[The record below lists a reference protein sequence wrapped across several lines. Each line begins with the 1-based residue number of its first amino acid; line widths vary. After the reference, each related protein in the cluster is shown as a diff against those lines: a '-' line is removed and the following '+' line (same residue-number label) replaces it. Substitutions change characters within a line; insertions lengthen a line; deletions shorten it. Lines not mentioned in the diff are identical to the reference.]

1 MREVLKKR
9 ENIRAIIVL
18 GIFFFVFLGTEYLF
32 DNNMAQLT
40 DSSGVVWAQSYIL
53 FASALGFIAYSAI
66 FKFVNIRKIS
76 SSTLNIICILCTVP
90 AIVSFIIIN
99 IHSTYGQTLFFGI
112 VLFFIMGI
120 AGAHI
125 HYYVAFSV
133 TDRVFLARIVGISY
147 AFGILLQFIN
157 NNLVK
162 KDVAEMIVLVVFMLI
177 GITLIITG
185 KKQDALELEKDT
197 CDDSQGNDENS
208 LVKYKR
214 NRAVLLIAAVAL
226 MTLIFA
232 ALDNT
237 VTMVHAGGGTDI
249 GQWPRL
255 LLAISGLLAGFIY
268 DISERK
274 YMNIIMYCVTVL
286 STICI
291 VVIWFGGPFL
301 AGLIVFYLSAGFFSV
316 FFMTGFMELSYDM
329 GNPRLWAGLGR
340 AINNLCAIVIT
351 YISGFYNNENLYM
364 AIIFALVLFAAISVI
379 IFISENNMRNMR
391 LAADECVA
399 TAINDIDS
407 NDNSVPKDL
416 FPVFANEYKLTDREQ
431 EVMLAL
437 MSSDDNVQDIAKQ
450 LGISR
455 AALYRHI
462 SNMNEKTSTKAR
474 IGLLQFYYAWKP
486 QK

>member
-9 ENIRAIIVL
+9 ENIRAIIIL
-18 GIFFFVFLGTEYLF
+18 GIFFFVFLGEEYLF
-32 DNNMAQLT
+32 DNSMAELT

-53 FASALGFIAYSAI
+53 VASALGFIVYSAI
-66 FKFVNIRKIS
+66 CRFINIRKIS
-76 SSTLNIICILCTVP
+76 SLALNIIYILCTVP
-90 AIVSFIIIN
+90 AIVSIIIIN

-133 TDRVFLARIVGISY
+133 TDRKFLARIVGISY

-157 NNLVK
+157 NNLIK
-162 KDVAEMIVLVVFMLI
+162 RDVAEMIVLVVFMLI
-177 GITLIITG
+177 SITLIITG
-185 KKQDALELEKDT
+185 KKQDASDVEKDR
-197 CDDSQGNDENS
+197 CNDSQDNDS
-208 LVKYKR
+208 LVKYRR

-237 VTMVHAGGGTDI
+237 VTMVHAGGSVDI

-316 FFMTGFMELSYDM
+316 FFTTGFMELSYDM
-329 GNPRLWAGLGR
+329 SNPRLWAGLGR

-364 AIIFALVLFAAISVI
+364 AIIFALVLFVAISVI

-391 LAADECVA
+391 FAAEYAV

-407 NDNSVPKDL
+407 DDDDKQQDM
-416 FPVFANEYKLTDREQ
+416 FPAFANEYKLTEREQ

-455 AALYRHI
+455 AAIYRHI

>member
-9 ENIRAIIVL
+9 ENIRAIIIL
-18 GIFFFVFLGTEYLF
+18 GIFFFVFLGAEYLF
-32 DNNMAQLT
+32 DNSMAKLT

-53 FASALGFIAYSAI
+53 VASALGFIAYSAI
-66 FKFVNIRKIS
+66 CKLINIRKIS
-76 SSTLNIICILCTVP
+76 SLALNIIDILCAVP
-90 AIVSFIIIN
+90 AVVSFIIIN
-99 IHSTYGQTLFFGI
+99 THSTYGQTLFFGI

-133 TDRVFLARIVGISY
+133 TDRKFLARIVGISY

-162 KDVAEMIVLVVFMLI
+162 KDMAEMIVLVVFMLI
-177 GITLIITG
+177 SITLIITG
-185 KKQDALELEKDT
+185 KRQDASDLEKDR
-197 CDDSQGNDENS
+197 CDDSQDEDS
-208 LVKYKR
+208 LVKYR
-214 NRAVLLIAAVAL
+214 RSRAILLIVAVAL

-237 VTMVHAGGGTDI
+237 VTMVHAGGSVDI

-316 FFMTGFMELSYDM
+316 FFTTGFMELSYDM
-329 GNPRLWAGLGR
+329 SNPRLWAGLGR

-364 AIIFALVLFAAISVI
+364 AIIFALVLFVAISVI
-379 IFISENNMRNMR
+379 IFISENNKRNMR
-391 LAADECVA
+391 FAAAECA
-399 TAINDIDS
+399 AAAINDIDS
-407 NDNSVPKDL
+407 NDNDKQQDM

-455 AALYRHI
+455 AAIYRHI

>member
-9 ENIRAIIVL
+9 ENIRAIIIL
-18 GIFFFVFLGTEYLF
+18 GIFFFVFLGAEYLF
-32 DNNMAQLT
+32 DNSMAKLT

-53 FASALGFIAYSAI
+53 VASALGFIVYSAI
-66 FKFVNIRKIS
+66 CKLINIRKIS
-76 SSTLNIICILCTVP
+76 SLALNIIDILCAVP

-99 IHSTYGQTLFFGI
+99 THSTYGQTLFFGI

-162 KDVAEMIVLVVFMLI
+162 KDMAEMIVLVVFMLI
-177 GITLIITG
+177 SITLIITG
-185 KKQDALELEKDT
+185 KRQDASDLEKDR
-197 CDDSQGNDENS
+197 CDDSQDEDS
-208 LVKYKR
+208 LVKYR
-214 NRAVLLIAAVAL
+214 RSRAILLIVAVAL

-237 VTMVHAGGGTDI
+237 VTMVHAGGSVDI

-316 FFMTGFMELSYDM
+316 FFTTGFMELSYDM
-329 GNPRLWAGLGR
+329 SNPRLWAGLGR

-364 AIIFALVLFAAISVI
+364 AIIFALVLFVAISVI

-391 LAADECVA
+391 FAAAECA
-399 TAINDIDS
+399 AAAINDIGS
-407 NDNSVPKDL
+407 NDNDKQQDM

-455 AALYRHI
+455 AAIYRHI

>member
-9 ENIRAIIVL
+9 ENIRAIIIL
-18 GIFFFVFLGTEYLF
+18 GIFFFVFLGAEYLF
-32 DNNMAQLT
+32 DNSMAKLT

-53 FASALGFIAYSAI
+53 VASALGFIAYSAI
-66 FKFVNIRKIS
+66 CKLINIRKIS
-76 SSTLNIICILCTVP
+76 SLALNIIDILCAVP

-99 IHSTYGQTLFFGI
+99 THSTYGQTLFFGI

-125 HYYVAFSV
+125 RYYVAFSV
-133 TDRVFLARIVGISY
+133 TDRAFLARIVGISY

-177 GITLIITG
+177 SITLIITG
-185 KKQDALELEKDT
+185 KKQDASDLEKDR
-197 CDDSQGNDENS
+197 CDDSQDEDS
-208 LVKYKR
+208 LVKYR
-214 NRAVLLIAAVAL
+214 RSRAILLIVAVAL

-237 VTMVHAGGGTDI
+237 VTMVHAGGSVDI

-316 FFMTGFMELSYDM
+316 FFTTGFMELSYDM
-329 GNPRLWAGLGR
+329 SNPRLWAGLGR

-364 AIIFALVLFAAISVI
+364 AIIFALVLFVAISVI

-391 LAADECVA
+391 FAAAECA
-399 TAINDIDS
+399 AAAINEIDNTD
-407 NDNSVPKDL
+407 NDRQQDM

-455 AALYRHI
+455 AAIYRHI

>member
-9 ENIRAIIVL
+9 ENIRAIIIL
-18 GIFFFVFLGTEYLF
+18 GIFFFVFLGAEYLF
-32 DNNMAQLT
+32 DNSMAKLT

-53 FASALGFIAYSAI
+53 VASALGFIAYSAI
-66 FKFVNIRKIS
+66 YKLINIVKIS
-76 SSTLNIICILCTVP
+76 SLALNVIDIFCTVP
-90 AIVSFIIIN
+90 AIVCFIIIN

-162 KDVAEMIVLVVFMLI
+162 KDVAEMLVLVVFMLI
-177 GITLIITG
+177 SITLIITG
-185 KKQDALELEKDT
+185 KKQNVSELEKDR
-197 CDDSQGNDENS
+197 CDDSNDEDS
-208 LVKYKR
+208 LVKYRR
-214 NRAVLLIAAVAL
+214 NRAVLLIVAVAF

-237 VTMVHAGGGTDI
+237 VTMVHAGGSVDI

-301 AGLIVFYLSAGFFSV
+301 AGLIVFYLSVGFFSV
-316 FFMTGFMELSYDM
+316 FFTTGFMELSYEM

-364 AIIFALVLFAAISVI
+364 AIIFALVLFVAISVI

-391 LAADECVA
+391 FAADECA
-399 TAINDIDS
+399 AAAINDIDS
-407 NDNSVPKDL
+407 DDNDRQQDM

-455 AALYRHI
+455 AAIYRHI

>member
-9 ENIRAIIVL
+9 ENIRAIIIL
-18 GIFFFVFLGTEYLF
+18 GIFFFVFLGAEYLF
-32 DNNMAQLT
+32 DNSMAKLT

-53 FASALGFIAYSAI
+53 VASALGFIAYSAI
-66 FKFVNIRKIS
+66 CKLINIRKITS
-76 SSTLNIICILCTVP
+76 LTLNIIDILCTVP
-90 AIVSFIIIN
+90 AIVCLIIIN

-133 TDRVFLARIVGISY
+133 TDRAFLARIVGISY

-177 GITLIITG
+177 SITLIITG
-185 KKQDALELEKDT
+185 KKQDASDLEKDR
-197 CDDSQGNDENS
+197 CDDSNDEES
-208 LVKYKR
+208 LVKYRR
-214 NRAVLLIAAVAL
+214 NRAVLLIAAVAF

-237 VTMVHAGGGTDI
+237 VTMVHAGGSVDI

-316 FFMTGFMELSYDM
+316 FFTTGFMELSYYM
-329 GNPRLWAGLGR
+329 SNSRLWAGLGR

-364 AIIFALVLFAAISVI
+364 AIIFALVLFVAISVI

-391 LAADECVA
+391 FAADECA
-399 TAINDIDS
+399 AAAINEIDNTD
-407 NDNSVPKDL
+407 NDRQQDM

-455 AALYRHI
+455 AAIYRHI

>member
-1 MREVLKKR
+1 MREVLKQR
-9 ENIRAIIVL
+9 ENIRAIIIL
-18 GIFFFVFLGTEYLF
+18 GIFFFVFLGAEYLF
-32 DNNMAQLT
+32 DNSMAKIT

-53 FASALGFIAYSAI
+53 VASALGFIAYSAI
-66 FKFVNIRKIS
+66 CKLINIRKIS
-76 SSTLNIICILCTVP
+76 SLALNIIDILCAVP

-99 IHSTYGQTLFFGI
+99 THNTYGQTLFFGI

-133 TDRVFLARIVGISY
+133 TDRAFLARIVGISY

-177 GITLIITG
+177 SITLIITG
-185 KKQDALELEKDT
+185 KKQDASDLEKDR
-197 CDDSQGNDENS
+197 CDDSQDEDS
-208 LVKYKR
+208 LVKYGR
-214 NRAVLLIAAVAL
+214 SRAILLIVAVAL

-237 VTMVHAGGGTDI
+237 VTMVHAGGSVDI

-316 FFMTGFMELSYDM
+316 FFTTGFMELSYDM
-329 GNPRLWAGLGR
+329 SNPRLWAGLGR

-364 AIIFALVLFAAISVI
+364 AIILALVLFVAISVI

-391 LAADECVA
+391 FVAAECA
-399 TAINDIDS
+399 AAAINDIDS
-407 NDNSVPKDL
+407 NDNDKQQDM

-455 AALYRHI
+455 AAIYRHI